1 LAGDAGTDGTKPR
14 IDVTG
19 GPSMTEMPPRAE
31 APGPLPSSLELEG
44 RILRNTGW
52 VALGHGGRQVASL
65 LTMLILARLLEPKDF
80 GLVAL
85 AWSVLY
91 FTDQI
96 QETGVAS
103 ALIHRRGDVERAAAS
118 ALIYTPL
125 FSLLFY
131 GVVFAFAPLIA
142 RFLHA
147 PDLTDVLRV
156 MALVL
161 IFHGL
166 RVVPAAILERDLNF
180 RSKVIADL
188 IATFGQ
194 ICVFLGLAFAGLG
207 VWSLVAGYVVG
218 AAIEAALYWLLV
230 PWRPSPRKA
239 NYRALLELLRFGRF
253 VGAAN
258 ILAVVSNTIDNI
270 VISRVL
276 GPSPLGLYSVAF
288 RLAEFP
294 NSVIGHIVGRTM
306 FSVYSLVQHD
316 LTLFRHAY
324 VRNLQRVALFS
335 LPISVGLAIA
345 AEPIVAVLL
354 GEKWLAAVPALRIL
368 AIYALIKPF
377 GGVAAEAL
385 KGVGKPELNL
395 ALGVLF
401 VVVVIPALIVLTRR
415 FGITG
420 AAASVLIAGL
430 VTVLS
435 ALAITAREVRLQARE
450 LLSHLAPSLLCSA
463 LLAATLGALIVP
475 SHSMAPAAALALLVS
490 VGLVVYVLA
499 TALFARGVVVP
510 MLLSLR
516 SGREL

>member
-1 LAGDAGTDGTKPR
+1 M
-14 IDVTG
+14 TG
-19 GPSMTEMPPRAE
+19 KLPNGLE
-31 APGPLPSSLELEG
+31 APGPLPSNLELEG

-65 LTMLILARLLEPKDF
+65 LTLFILARLLEPKDF

-85 AWSVLY
+85 AWTVLY
-91 FTDQI
+91 FADQL
-96 QETGVAS
+96 QETGIAS
-103 ALIHRRGDVERAAAS
+103 ALIHRRGDIEQAAAS

-125 FSLLFY
+125 FSLLLY
-131 GVVFAFAPLIA
+131 GVVFSFAPLVA

-161 IFHGL
+161 LFRGL
-166 RVVPAAILERDLNF
+166 RVVPVAILERDLKF

-188 IATFGQ
+188 VASFGQ
-194 ICVFLGLAFAGLG
+194 ICVFLALAFAGLR
-207 VWSLVAGYVVG
+207 VWSLVAGYVVA

-239 NYRALLELLRFGRF
+239 SRQVLLELLRYGRF

-258 ILAVVSNTIDNI
+258 ILAVVGDTIDNI
-270 VISRVL
+270 VISRVVGTHAL
-276 GPSPLGLYSVAF
+276 GFYAIAF
-288 RLAEFP
+288 RLADFP
-294 NSVIGHIVGRTM
+294 TSTIGNIVGRTM
-306 FSVYSLVQHD
+306 FSVYSWVQHD
-316 LTLFRHAY
+316 LALFRHAY
-324 VRNLQRVALFS
+324 VRNLQRVALLS
-335 LPISVGLAIA
+335 LPVSVGLAIA
-345 AEPIVAVLL
+345 AEPVVAALL
-354 GEKWLAAVPALRIL
+354 GEKWLPAVPALRIL
-368 AIYALIKPF
+368 AIYAMVKPF

-385 KGVGKPELNL
+385 KGIGKPELNL

-401 VVVVIPALIVLTRR
+401 VVVVIPTLIVLTRR

-420 AAASVLIAGL
+420 AAVSMLIAGF

-435 ALAITAREVRLQARE
+435 ALAVIAREVKLQARD
-450 LLSHLAPSLLCSA
+450 LARHLAPSVFCSA
-463 LLAATLGALIVP
+463 LLAAALGALLVL
-475 SHSMAPAAALALLVS
+475 SHSLAPAALLALLVS

-516 SGREL
+516 SGREP